1 MIMKKTIIYLILLGI
16 TIPGMVRA
24 QGSSVS
30 IQYVIGFG
38 AGDLGNYITKTSF
51 RGAVFNYQKSINENL
66 SAGIEMGWN
75 VFYERMDN
83 DTYTIESVSL
93 SGVQYRY
100 SNILPMLVTAQYNL
114 NTENPLKPYVN
125 LGIGTIY
132 NIRTTDMGLWR
143 LEEKAWHFALKPEIG
158 LLYEL
163 NPAAALKVSGKYYV
177 GFAAGG
183 LETQSY
189 FALSAGIAFM
199 L

>member
-51 RGAVFNYQKSINENL
+51 RGAVFNYQKGVNENL
-66 SAGIEMGWN
+66 SAGIELGWN
-75 VFYERMDN
+75 VFYERMDY

-93 SGVQYRY
+93 TGVQYRY
-100 SNILPMLVTAQYNL
+100 SNILPMLVTGEYTLNL
-114 NTENPLKPYVN
+114 ESPLKPYVN
-125 LGIGTIY
+125 LGIGTMY
-132 NIRTTDMGLWR
+132 DVRTTDMGLWR
-143 LEEKAWHFALKPEIG
+143 VEEKAWHFALKPEIG
-158 LLYEL
+158 FLYEL
-163 NPAAALKVSGKYYV
+163 SPAVALKVSGKYYV